1 MKEKK
6 EKWAKGGKLLL
17 FVFVVFVFALS
28 CIQVAAAEEKRQP
41 IYDTSYLSG
50 LLTGVGFAEKSEQE
64 EKLVRKAVPGKKVY
78 TNVLAADQ
86 GTIDMVKYSPDGQ
99 SWEMVDSWSEGV
111 LGADGEWAFCADP
124 TVGFQSGDKQVYD
137 AAAYYSQ
144 YTIDTIGCAFAWY
157 DDWKTTLGFSFTS
170 SQDYFFKQILI
181 WEVLNEVNGWYP
193 GITLEFGN
201 NVLCP
206 DGVHYVSEYTWQV
219 LQYGIEHATDPK
231 WREKWECSGV
241 ILKGNGQDLCQWEY
255 RPAGGYVE
263 IQKESSDAD
272 ISETN
277 PCYSLAG
284 ASYGIYAEK
293 SLKGTLVTDA
303 NGYARSEK
311 LPVGT
316 YTVREIKAPAG
327 YTLSGESVTVS
338 VKSAQT
344 VSVQAQDRPVSAK
357 AKLKLMKLDAGT
369 KGIRAQGSGSL
380 AGAQFS
386 VSFYDGYYTEE
397 TLPEKPKR
405 TWIMETKEETEE
417 TGTEKERGAFWEFS
431 ELYKISG
438 DPFYYSK
445 EDKEPVFPLGTIV
458 IEEIKAPTGYLLEGA
473 VFRKTAEEKTEPD
486 TERKEVWT
494 SVCVIQIKQ
503 EGETAH
509 LSGGNTYYA
518 ADEVIRGDFSF
529 TKIEEKTQKAMAG
542 IPFRITSVTTG
553 ESHVIVTDANGY
565 FSSASDYVRHSVD
578 TNAEKAEAGLWF
590 GMADGVA
597 APVNDTQG
605 ALPYDTYRIE
615 ELRCENNTGKQL
627 YTGEFIISRDA
638 FVLDMGTI
646 ENLDFPQEPKEQKTD
661 RPDTP
666 IGHRQQTKRVQTGDD
681 ALIYMYMIGIFISIG
696 TVLIVFID
704 KRKKRR

>member
-1 MKEKK
+1 MGEKK
-6 EKWAKGGKLLL
+6 EKWKKGGKLLL
-17 FVFVVFVFALS
+17 FVLVVFIFALS
-28 CIQVAAAEEKRQP
+28 CIRVAAAKEERRP
-41 IYDTSYLSG
+41 MYDASYLSG
-50 LLTGVGFAEKSEQE
+50 LLAGVGFAEENEQE
-64 EKLVRKAVPGKKVY
+64 GKAVRKAVPGKTVY
-78 TNVLAADQ
+78 TNVLATDQ

-124 TVGFQSGDKQVYD
+124 TVGFQSGNKQVYD

-263 IQKESSDAD
+263 IQKESSDTD
-272 ISETN
+272 LSEIN

-284 ASYGIYAEK
+284 ASYGVYAGE
-293 SLKGTLVTDA
+293 SLKATLVTDE

-311 LPVGT
+311 LPVGV

-327 YTLSGESVTVS
+327 YTLSGESMTVS

-431 ELYKISG
+431 DRYKVSG

-458 IEEIKAPTGYLLEGA
+458 IEEVKAPEGYLLEGA
-473 VFRKTAEEKTEPD
+473 VFQKAPDREELPDAEQEEG
-486 TERKEVWT
+486 WT

-529 TKIEEKTQKAMAG
+529 TKIDEKTQKVMAG

-553 ESHVIVTDANGY
+553 ESHVVVTDDNGY
-565 FSSASDYVRHSVD
+565 FSSASDYVKHSVD

-590 GMADGVA
+590 GMAGDKA
-597 APVNDTQG
+597 APVDDAQG

-627 YTGEFIISRDA
+627 YEGEFILSRDA
-638 FVLDMGTI
+638 FVLDIGTI
-646 ENLDFPQEPKEQKTD
+646 ENIDLPQGPKEEKPD
-661 RPDTP
+661 RPETP
-666 IGHRQQTKRVQTGDD
+666 SGHRQQAKTIQTGDD
-681 ALIYMYMIGIFISIG
+681 AIICMYMAGIFISIG
-696 TVLIVFID
+696 TVLLLFID
-704 KRKKRR
+704 KRNKRR